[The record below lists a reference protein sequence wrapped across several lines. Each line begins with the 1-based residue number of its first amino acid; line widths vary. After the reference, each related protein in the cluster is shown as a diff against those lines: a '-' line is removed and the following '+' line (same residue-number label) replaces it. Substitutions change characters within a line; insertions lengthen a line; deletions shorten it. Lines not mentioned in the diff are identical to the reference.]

1 MKTAGGVMSLG
12 FKGRIYA
19 SVVILVTISLM
30 VLGTINMLSL
40 KREMIDS
47 LTTETQNKLNYHVS
61 ELEFWVKSRYE
72 AVSRGANLFTPEL
85 SDTDNLNKV
94 RLLAEAAQITN
105 VIAAYEDGRSYMS
118 MDKEGGVTT
127 NRFKFTDRDWYQQAK
142 SRRSPFLTEIYQDQ
156 VTGKKVISAVS
167 PILHQGQFVGALLGD
182 FQLDDI
188 ITQVS
193 NMRFAGGA
201 ATLTDKNAVFF
212 ASDDPNDIGRTP
224 SQVSPSFREMEAGF
238 HRQESGHLSFP
249 YLGIEFDGYYKR
261 VNLTDD
267 MYWTLMV
274 FVDKATAL
282 ADVDVAVA
290 NAITTGIVLIG
301 ISVGVII
308 FIINQ
313 IYKPLLRLKVAVLDL
328 AQGSGDL
335 TRRLEVNGNDDL
347 AQISEGF
354 NRFSGNLQNMM
365 LQISDA
371 TQIIS
376 SSIEQLSQT
385 AKENE
390 QMLISHSSETDQ
402 VVTAITQ
409 MSESARTVAESV
421 TQSNQITEAASKEAQ
436 QSLVIVNNAVSTVT
450 SLVNDVENM
459 SESISN
465 MNRDANKISEVLS
478 VIGAISEQTNLLAL
492 NAAIEAARAGEQGRG
507 FAVVADEVRALAAR
521 TQNSTTEISDMLTKL
536 LEGTDSVVG
545 AMERTKQQCQT
556 TADKTS
562 EVSGSLNMMS
572 ASVSDIDDLSTQIA
586 AATEQQSTVAAEL
599 SRNMLSIREIVES
612 LVVSGRQ
619 TVGATESLSHSN
631 HELEQLVGKFKLR

>member
-1 MKTAGGVMSLG
+1 MTLG

-127 NRFKFTDRDWYQQAK
+127 NRFKFTDRGWYQQAK

>member
-1 MKTAGGVMSLG
+1 MKTAGGVMTLG

-47 LTTETQNKLNYHVS
+47 LTTETQNKLNYHVL

-127 NRFKFTDRDWYQQAK
+127 NRFKFIDRDWYQQAK

-282 ADVDVAVA
+282 ADVDVAVT

-631 HELEQLVGKFKLR
+631 HELEQLVSKFKLR

>member
-1 MKTAGGVMSLG
+1 M
-12 FKGRIYA
+12 
-19 SVVILVTISLM
+19 
-30 VLGTINMLSL
+30 
-40 KREMIDS
+40 
-47 LTTETQNKLNYHVS
+47 
-61 ELEFWVKSRYE
+61 
-72 AVSRGANLFTPEL
+72 
-85 SDTDNLNKV
+85 
-94 RLLAEAAQITN
+94 
-105 VIAAYEDGRSYMS
+105 
-118 MDKEGGVTT
+118 
-127 NRFKFTDRDWYQQAK
+127 
-142 SRRSPFLTEIYQDQ
+142 
-156 VTGKKVISAVS
+156 TGKKVISAVT
-167 PILHQGQFVGALLGD
+167 PIVNQGQFVGALLGD
-182 FQLDDI
+182 IQLDDI

-212 ASDDPNDIGRTP
+212 ASDDPTDIGRTP
-224 SQVSPSFREMEAGF
+224 SQVSPSFREMEEGF

-274 FVDKATAL
+274 FVDKGTAL
-282 ADVDVAVA
+282 ADVNVAVT
-290 NAITTGIVLIG
+290 NAVTTGIVLIA
-301 ISVGVII
+301 ISVGAII
-308 FIINQ
+308 LIINQ
-313 IYKPLLRLKVAVLDL
+313 IYKPLLRLKAAVLDL

-347 AQISEGF
+347 AQISAGF
-354 NRFSGNLQNMM
+354 NRFSSNLQDMM

-371 TQIIS
+371 TQVIS
-376 SSIEQLSQT
+376 SSIEQLSHT

-390 QMLISHSSETDQ
+390 QMLITHSSETDQ

-421 TQSNQITEAASKEAQ
+421 TQSNQITDAASKEAQ

-450 SLVNDVENM
+450 SLVNDVEKM
-459 SESISN
+459 SESITS

-536 LEGTDSVVG
+536 LEGTDSVVV
-545 AMERTKQQCQT
+545 AMDRTKQQCQT

-572 ASVSDIDDLSTQIA
+572 SSVSDIDDLSTQIA
-586 AATEQQSTVAAEL
+586 AATEEQSTVAAEL

-619 TVGATESLSHSN
+619 TVGATESLSQSN
-631 HELEQLVGKFKLR
+631 HDLEQLVSKFKLR

>member
-1 MKTAGGVMSLG
+1 MTLG
-12 FKGRIYA
+12 FKARIYS
-19 SVVILVTISLM
+19 SVVILVTLSL
-30 VLGTINMLSL
+30 VILGTINMLSL

-47 LTTETQNKLNYHVS
+47 LTNETQNKLNYHVS

-72 AVSRGANLFTPEL
+72 AVSRGAKLFNPEL
-85 SDTDNLNKV
+85 SDADNLNQV
-94 RLLAEAAQITN
+94 RLLGEAAQITN
-105 VIAAYEDGRSYMS
+105 VIVAYEDGRSYMS
-118 MDKEGGVTT
+118 LDKEGGITT
-127 NRFKFTDRDWYQQAK
+127 GRYIFTDRDWYQQAK
-142 SRRSPFLTEIYQDQ
+142 SRRNSFLTDIYQDQ
-156 VTGKKVISAVS
+156 ITGKKVISAVT
-167 PILHQGQFVGALLGD
+167 PLIQQGQFIGALLGD

-188 ITQVS
+188 IGQVS

-201 ATLTDKNAVFF
+201 ATLTDKHAVFF
-212 ASDDPNDIGRTP
+212 ASDDPTDIGRTP
-224 SQVSPSFREMEAGF
+224 SQVSPSFREMEEGF

-282 ADVDVAVA
+282 ADVDVAVRDA
-290 NAITTGIVLIG
+290 FTTGLALIA
-301 ISVGVII
+301 ISIGAII

-313 IYKPLLRLKVAVLDL
+313 IYKPLLRLKAAVLDL

-347 AQISEGF
+347 AQISAGF
-354 NRFSGNLQNMM
+354 NRFSGNLQGMM

-371 TQIIS
+371 TQVIS
-376 SSIEQLSQT
+376 SSIEQLSHT

-390 QMLISHSSETDQ
+390 QMLMTHSSETDQ

-450 SLVNDVENM
+450 SLVNDVDKM
-459 SESISN
+459 SESITS
-465 MNRDANKISEVLS
+465 MNRDANRISEVLS

-521 TQNSTTEISDMLTKL
+521 TQNSTTEISDMLSKL
-536 LEGTDSVVG
+536 LEGTDGVVV

-572 ASVSDIDDLSTQIA
+572 SSVCDIDDLSTQIA

-612 LVVSGRQ
+612 LVMSGRQ
-619 TVGATESLSHSN
+619 AVGATESLSISN
-631 HELEQLVGKFKLR
+631 QELEQLVGKFKLR

>member
-1 MKTAGGVMSLG
+1 MTLG

-507 FAVVADEVRALAAR
+507 FAVVADEVRNLASR
-521 TQNSTTEISDMLTKL
+521 TASSTEEIQKMINQLQNDAKNAVSAMDAGKTVTHQGVAASDEAVQVLMSISDRIH
-536 LEGTDSVVG
+536 DI
-545 AMERTKQQCQT
+545 
-556 TADKTS
+556 
-562 EVSGSLNMMS
+562 
-572 ASVSDIDDLSTQIA
+572 SDRNTQVA
-586 AATEQQSTVAAEL
+586 TATEEQSTVVHTINQNIEEINAINEVTTSTAEELADASKSLREL
-599 SRNMLSIREIVES
+599 S
-612 LVVSGRQ
+612 GR
-619 TVGATESLSHSN
+619 LDK
-631 HELEQLVGKFKLR
+631 LVGNFKL

>member
-1 MKTAGGVMSLG
+1 MTLG

-127 NRFKFTDRDWYQQAK
+127 NRFKFIDRDWYQQVK

>member
-1 MKTAGGVMSLG
+1 MKTAGGVMTLG

-127 NRFKFTDRDWYQQAK
+127 NRFKFIDRDWYQQAK

-492 NAAIEAARAGEQGRG
+492 NAAIEAAR
-507 FAVVADEVRALAAR
+507 VADEVRALAAR

>member
-1 MKTAGGVMSLG
+1 MTLG

-40 KREMIDS
+40 KREMVDS

-127 NRFKFTDRDWYQQAK
+127 NRFKFTDRDWYQRAK

>member
-1 MKTAGGVMSLG
+1 
-12 FKGRIYA
+12 
-19 SVVILVTISLM
+19 
-30 VLGTINMLSL
+30 
-40 KREMIDS
+40 
-47 LTTETQNKLNYHVS
+47 
-61 ELEFWVKSRYE
+61 
-72 AVSRGANLFTPEL
+72 
-85 SDTDNLNKV
+85 
-94 RLLAEAAQITN
+94 
-105 VIAAYEDGRSYMS
+105 
-118 MDKEGGVTT
+118 
-127 NRFKFTDRDWYQQAK
+127 
-142 SRRSPFLTEIYQDQ
+142 
-156 VTGKKVISAVS
+156 
-167 PILHQGQFVGALLGD
+167 
-182 FQLDDI
+182 
-188 ITQVS
+188 
-193 NMRFAGGA
+193 
-201 ATLTDKNAVFF
+201 
-212 ASDDPNDIGRTP
+212 
-224 SQVSPSFREMEAGF
+224 MEAGF

>member
-1 MKTAGGVMSLG
+1 M
-12 FKGRIYA
+12 
-19 SVVILVTISLM
+19 
-30 VLGTINMLSL
+30 
-40 KREMIDS
+40 
-47 LTTETQNKLNYHVS
+47 
-61 ELEFWVKSRYE
+61 
-72 AVSRGANLFTPEL
+72 
-85 SDTDNLNKV
+85 
-94 RLLAEAAQITN
+94 AEAAQITN

-118 MDKEGGVTT
+118 MDKEGGVTP
-127 NRFKFTDRDWYQQAK
+127 NRFKFTDRAWFQQAK
-142 SRRSPFLTEIYQDQ
+142 SRRRPFLTVIYQDQ
-156 VTGKKVISAVS
+156 GTGKKVISAVS

-301 ISVGVII
+301 ISVGVIF

-328 AQGSGDL
+328 APGSGDL

-631 HELEQLVGKFKLR
+631 QELAQLVGKIKLR

>member
-1 MKTAGGVMSLG
+1 
-12 FKGRIYA
+12 
-19 SVVILVTISLM
+19 
-30 VLGTINMLSL
+30 
-40 KREMIDS
+40 
-47 LTTETQNKLNYHVS
+47 
-61 ELEFWVKSRYE
+61 
-72 AVSRGANLFTPEL
+72 
-85 SDTDNLNKV
+85 
-94 RLLAEAAQITN
+94 
-105 VIAAYEDGRSYMS
+105 
-118 MDKEGGVTT
+118 
-127 NRFKFTDRDWYQQAK
+127 
-142 SRRSPFLTEIYQDQ
+142 
-156 VTGKKVISAVS
+156 
-167 PILHQGQFVGALLGD
+167 
-182 FQLDDI
+182 
-188 ITQVS
+188 
-193 NMRFAGGA
+193 
-201 ATLTDKNAVFF
+201 
-212 ASDDPNDIGRTP
+212 
-224 SQVSPSFREMEAGF
+224 MEAGF

-521 TQNSTTEISDMLTKL
+521 TQIAPRNLRYVDEL

>member
-1 MKTAGGVMSLG
+1 MTLG
-12 FKGRIYA
+12 FKGRIYV
-19 SVVILVTISLM
+19 SVVILVTVSLM

-40 KREMIDS
+40 KREMIKS

-127 NRFKFTDRDWYQQAK
+127 NRFKFTDRDWYQQTK

-274 FVDKATAL
+274 FVDQATAL

-290 NAITTGIVLIG
+290 NAITTGVVLIG

-308 FIINQ
+308 VLINQ

-328 AQGSGDL
+328 AQGNGDL

>member
-1 MKTAGGVMSLG
+1 MTLG

-142 SRRSPFLTEIYQDQ
+142 SRRNPFLTEIYQDQ

>member
-1 MKTAGGVMSLG
+1 MTLG

-188 ITQVS
+188 IT
-193 NMRFAGGA
+193 
-201 ATLTDKNAVFF
+201 
-212 ASDDPNDIGRTP
+212 
-224 SQVSPSFREMEAGF
+224 
-238 HRQESGHLSFP
+238 
-249 YLGIEFDGYYKR
+249 
-261 VNLTDD
+261 
-267 MYWTLMV
+267 
-274 FVDKATAL
+274 
-282 ADVDVAVA
+282 
-290 NAITTGIVLIG
+290 
-301 ISVGVII
+301 
-308 FIINQ
+308 
-313 IYKPLLRLKVAVLDL
+313 
-328 AQGSGDL
+328 
-335 TRRLEVNGNDDL
+335 
-347 AQISEGF
+347 
-354 NRFSGNLQNMM
+354 
-365 LQISDA
+365 
-371 TQIIS
+371 
-376 SSIEQLSQT
+376 
-385 AKENE
+385 
-390 QMLISHSSETDQ
+390 SETDQ

>member
-1 MKTAGGVMSLG
+1 MTLG

-19 SVVILVTISLM
+19 SVVILVTISLT
-30 VLGTINMLSL
+30 VLGAINMLSL

-61 ELEFWVKSRYE
+61 ELEFWVKSRYD
-72 AVSRGANLFTPEL
+72 AISHGSKLFNPEL
-85 SDTDNLNKV
+85 SDADNLNQV

-142 SRRSPFLTEIYQDQ
+142 SRRSSFLTEIYQDQ
-156 VTGKKVISAVS
+156 VTGKKVISSVS

-182 FQLDDI
+182 FHLDEI

-224 SQVSPSFREMEAGF
+224 SQVSPSFREMEEGF

-261 VNLTDD
+261 VILTDD
-267 MYWTLMV
+267 TYWTLMV

-290 NAITTGIVLIG
+290 NAIKTGIVLIG

-450 SLVNDVENM
+450 SLVNDVEKM
-459 SESISN
+459 SESISS

-586 AATEQQSTVAAEL
+586 TATEQQSTVAAEL
-599 SRNMLSIREIVES
+599 SRNMISIREIVES

>member
-1 MKTAGGVMSLG
+1 MTLG
-12 FKGRIYA
+12 FKARIYT
-19 SVVILVTISLM
+19 SVVILVTLSL
-30 VLGTINMLSL
+30 VILGTINMLSL

-47 LTTETQNKLNYHVS
+47 LTNETQNKLNYHVS

-72 AVSRGANLFTPEL
+72 AVSRGAKLFNPEL
-85 SDTDNLNKV
+85 SDADNLNQV
-94 RLLAEAAQITN
+94 RLLGEAAQITN
-105 VIAAYEDGRSYMS
+105 VIVAYEDGRSYMS
-118 MDKEGGVTT
+118 LDKDGGITT
-127 NRFKFTDRDWYQQAK
+127 GRFTFTDRDWYQQAK
-142 SRRSPFLTEIYQDQ
+142 NRQTPFLTEIYQDQ

-167 PILHQGQFVGALLGD
+167 PLLVQGQFVGALLGD

-188 ITQVS
+188 ISQVS

-201 ATLTDKNAVFF
+201 ATLTDKHAVFF
-212 ASDDPNDIGRTP
+212 ASDDPTDIGRTP
-224 SQVSPSFREMEAGF
+224 SQVSPSFREMEEGF

-282 ADVDVAVA
+282 ADVDIAVRDA
-290 NAITTGIVLIG
+290 FTTGLVLIA
-301 ISVGVII
+301 ISIGAII
-308 FIINQ
+308 LIINQ
-313 IYKPLLRLKVAVLDL
+313 IYKPLLRLKAAVLDL

-347 AQISEGF
+347 AQIGAGF
-354 NRFSGNLQNMM
+354 NRFSGNLQDMM

-371 TQIIS
+371 TQVIS
-376 SSIEQLSQT
+376 SSIEQLSHT

-390 QMLISHSSETDQ
+390 QMLMTHSSETDQ

-421 TQSNQITEAASKEAQ
+421 TQSNQITEGASKEAQ

-450 SLVNDVENM
+450 SLVNDVEKM
-459 SESISN
+459 SESITS

-521 TQNSTTEISDMLTKL
+521 TQNSTTEISDMLSKL
-536 LEGTDSVVG
+536 LEGTDGVVV
-545 AMERTKQQCQT
+545 AMGRTKQQCQT

-572 ASVSDIDDLSTQIA
+572 ASVRDIDDLSTQIA

-619 TVGATESLSHSN
+619 TVGATESLSMSN
-631 HELEQLVGKFKLR
+631 NELERLVGKFKLR

>member
-1 MKTAGGVMSLG
+1 M
-12 FKGRIYA
+12 
-19 SVVILVTISLM
+19 
-30 VLGTINMLSL
+30 
-40 KREMIDS
+40 
-47 LTTETQNKLNYHVS
+47 
-61 ELEFWVKSRYE
+61 
-72 AVSRGANLFTPEL
+72 
-85 SDTDNLNKV
+85 
-94 RLLAEAAQITN
+94 
-105 VIAAYEDGRSYMS
+105 
-118 MDKEGGVTT
+118 
-127 NRFKFTDRDWYQQAK
+127 
-142 SRRSPFLTEIYQDQ
+142 
-156 VTGKKVISAVS
+156 
-167 PILHQGQFVGALLGD
+167 
-182 FQLDDI
+182 
-188 ITQVS
+188 
-193 NMRFAGGA
+193 
-201 ATLTDKNAVFF
+201 
-212 ASDDPNDIGRTP
+212 
-224 SQVSPSFREMEAGF
+224 
-238 HRQESGHLSFP
+238 
-249 YLGIEFDGYYKR
+249 
-261 VNLTDD
+261 
-267 MYWTLMV
+267 
-274 FVDKATAL
+274 
-282 ADVDVAVA
+282 
-290 NAITTGIVLIG
+290 
-301 ISVGVII
+301 
-308 FIINQ
+308 
-313 IYKPLLRLKVAVLDL
+313 
-328 AQGSGDL
+328 
-335 TRRLEVNGNDDL
+335 NGNDDL

>member
-1 MKTAGGVMSLG
+1 
-12 FKGRIYA
+12 
-19 SVVILVTISLM
+19 
-30 VLGTINMLSL
+30 
-40 KREMIDS
+40 
-47 LTTETQNKLNYHVS
+47 
-61 ELEFWVKSRYE
+61 
-72 AVSRGANLFTPEL
+72 
-85 SDTDNLNKV
+85 
-94 RLLAEAAQITN
+94 
-105 VIAAYEDGRSYMS
+105 
-118 MDKEGGVTT
+118 
-127 NRFKFTDRDWYQQAK
+127 
-142 SRRSPFLTEIYQDQ
+142 
-156 VTGKKVISAVS
+156 
-167 PILHQGQFVGALLGD
+167 
-182 FQLDDI
+182 
-188 ITQVS
+188 
-193 NMRFAGGA
+193 
-201 ATLTDKNAVFF
+201 
-212 ASDDPNDIGRTP
+212 
-224 SQVSPSFREMEAGF
+224 
-238 HRQESGHLSFP
+238 
-249 YLGIEFDGYYKR
+249 EFDGYYKR

>member
-1 MKTAGGVMSLG
+1 MTLG
-12 FKGRIYA
+12 FKARIYT
-19 SVVILVTISLM
+19 SVVILVTLSL
-30 VLGTINMLSL
+30 VILGTINMLSL

-47 LTTETQNKLNYHVS
+47 LTNETQNKLNYHVS

-72 AVSRGANLFTPEL
+72 AVSRGAKLFNPEL
-85 SDTDNLNKV
+85 SDADNLNQV
-94 RLLAEAAQITN
+94 RLLGEAAQITN
-105 VIAAYEDGRSYMS
+105 VIVAYEDGRSYMS
-118 MDKEGGVTT
+118 LDKEGGITT
-127 NRFKFTDRDWYQQAK
+127 GRYIFTDRDWYQQAK
-142 SRRSPFLTEIYQDQ
+142 SRRNSFLTDIYQDQ
-156 VTGKKVISAVS
+156 ITGKKVISAVT
-167 PILHQGQFVGALLGD
+167 PLIQQGQFIGALLGD

-188 ITQVS
+188 IGQVS

-201 ATLTDKNAVFF
+201 ATLTDKHAVFF
-212 ASDDPNDIGRTP
+212 ASDDPTDIGRTP
-224 SQVSPSFREMEAGF
+224 SQVSPSFREMEEGF

-282 ADVDVAVA
+282 ADVDVAVRDA
-290 NAITTGIVLIG
+290 FTTGLALIA
-301 ISVGVII
+301 ISIGAII

-313 IYKPLLRLKVAVLDL
+313 IYKPLLRLKAAVLDL

-347 AQISEGF
+347 AQISAGF
-354 NRFSGNLQNMM
+354 NRFSGNLQGMM

-371 TQIIS
+371 TQVIS
-376 SSIEQLSQT
+376 SSIEQLSHT

-390 QMLISHSSETDQ
+390 QMLMTHSSETDQ

-450 SLVNDVENM
+450 SLVNDVDKM
-459 SESISN
+459 SESITS
-465 MNRDANKISEVLS
+465 MNRDANRISEVLS

-521 TQNSTTEISDMLTKL
+521 TQNSTTEISDMLSKL
-536 LEGTDSVVG
+536 LEGTDGVVV
-545 AMERTKQQCQT
+545 AMERTKQQCQI

-572 ASVSDIDDLSTQIA
+572 SSVCDIDDLSTQIA

-599 SRNMLSIREIVES
+599 SRSMLSIREIVES
-612 LVVSGRQ
+612 LVMSGRQ
-619 TVGATESLSHSN
+619 AVGATESLSISN
-631 HELEQLVGKFKLR
+631 QELEQLVGKFKLR

>member
-1 MKTAGGVMSLG
+1 MKTAVGVMTLG

-47 LTTETQNKLNYHVS
+47 LTTETQNKLNYHVL

-127 NRFKFTDRDWYQQAK
+127 NRFKFIDRDWYQQAK

-282 ADVDVAVA
+282 ADVDV
-290 NAITTGIVLIG
+290 G

-631 HELEQLVGKFKLR
+631 HELEQLVSKFKLR

>member
-1 MKTAGGVMSLG
+1 MTLG

-127 NRFKFTDRDWYQQAK
+127 NRFKFTDRAWYQQAK

-436 QSLVIVNNAVSTVT
+436 QSLGIVNNAVSTVT

-556 TADKTS
+556 PADKTS
-562 EVSGSLNMMS
+562 EVSGRLNMMS

>member
-1 MKTAGGVMSLG
+1 MTLG

-40 KREMIDS
+40 KREMIKS

-72 AVSRGANLFTPEL
+72 AVSRGAKLFTPEL

-127 NRFKFTDRDWYQQAK
+127 NRFKFTDRGWYQQAK

-274 FVDKATAL
+274 FVDQATAL
-282 ADVDVAVA
+282 ADVDVAVG

-308 FIINQ
+308 VLINQ

-328 AQGSGDL
+328 AQGNGDL

>member
-1 MKTAGGVMSLG
+1 MTLG

-47 LTTETQNKLNYHVS
+47 LTIETQNKLNYHVS

-142 SRRSPFLTEIYQDQ
+142 NRRSPFLTEIYQDQ

-167 PILHQGQFVGALLGD
+167 PMLHQGQFVGALLGD

>member
-1 MKTAGGVMSLG
+1 M
-12 FKGRIYA
+12 
-19 SVVILVTISLM
+19 
-30 VLGTINMLSL
+30 
-40 KREMIDS
+40 
-47 LTTETQNKLNYHVS
+47 
-61 ELEFWVKSRYE
+61 
-72 AVSRGANLFTPEL
+72 
-85 SDTDNLNKV
+85 
-94 RLLAEAAQITN
+94 
-105 VIAAYEDGRSYMS
+105 
-118 MDKEGGVTT
+118 
-127 NRFKFTDRDWYQQAK
+127 
-142 SRRSPFLTEIYQDQ
+142 
-156 VTGKKVISAVS
+156 ISAVS

-274 FVDKATAL
+274 FVDQATAL
-282 ADVDVAVA
+282 ADVDVAVG
-290 NAITTGIVLIG
+290 NAITTGVVLIG

-308 FIINQ
+308 VLINQ

-328 AQGSGDL
+328 AQGNGDL

>member
-1 MKTAGGVMSLG
+1 MTLG
-12 FKGRIYA
+12 FKARIYT
-19 SVVILVTISLM
+19 SVVILVTISL
-30 VLGTINMLSL
+30 VILGTINMLSL

-72 AVSRGANLFTPEL
+72 AVSRGAKLFNPQL
-85 SDTDNLNKV
+85 SDADNLNQV

-105 VIAAYEDGRSYMS
+105 VIVAYEDGRSYMS
-118 MDKEGGVTT
+118 LDKEGGITSD
-127 NRFKFTDRDWYQQAK
+127 RFKFTERDWYQQAK
-142 SRRSPFLTEIYQDQ
+142 SRRSSFLTGIYQDQ
-156 VTGKKVISAVS
+156 VTGKKVISAVT
-167 PILHQGQFVGALLGD
+167 PIVNQGQFVGALLGD
-182 FQLDDI
+182 IQLDDI

-212 ASDDPNDIGRTP
+212 ASDDPTDIGRTP
-224 SQVSPSFREMEAGF
+224 SQVSPSFREMEEGF

-274 FVDKATAL
+274 FVDKGTAL
-282 ADVDVAVA
+282 ADVNVAVT
-290 NAITTGIVLIG
+290 NAVTTGIVLIA
-301 ISVGVII
+301 ISVGAII
-308 FIINQ
+308 LIINQ
-313 IYKPLLRLKVAVLDL
+313 IYKPLLRLKAAVLDL

-347 AQISEGF
+347 AQISAGF
-354 NRFSGNLQNMM
+354 NRFSSNLQDMM

-371 TQIIS
+371 TQVIS
-376 SSIEQLSQT
+376 SSIEQLSHT

-390 QMLISHSSETDQ
+390 QMLITHSSETDQ

-421 TQSNQITEAASKEAQ
+421 TQSNQITDAASKEAQ

-450 SLVNDVENM
+450 SLVNDVEKM
-459 SESISN
+459 SESITS

-536 LEGTDSVVG
+536 LEGTDSVVV
-545 AMERTKQQCQT
+545 AMDRTKQQCQT

-572 ASVSDIDDLSTQIA
+572 SSVSDIDDLSTQIA
-586 AATEQQSTVAAEL
+586 AATEEQSTVAAEL

-619 TVGATESLSHSN
+619 TVGATESLSQSN
-631 HELEQLVGKFKLR
+631 HDLEQLVSKFKLR